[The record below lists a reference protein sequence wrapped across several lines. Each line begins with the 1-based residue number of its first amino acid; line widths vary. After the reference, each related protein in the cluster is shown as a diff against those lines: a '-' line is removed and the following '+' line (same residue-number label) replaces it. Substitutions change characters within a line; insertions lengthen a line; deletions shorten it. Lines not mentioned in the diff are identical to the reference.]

1 MTTSPQALS
10 GRSGSD
16 GEGPRPD
23 TVPAAD
29 VRRVDWRFLLP
40 GARLGQVVVV
50 GDCPADLLAAL
61 QAHAESVKVDDGE
74 LAPHRA
80 DVVVT
85 SRPGADALR
94 RAWELL
100 RPGGWLYAERPRRW
114 RRGHLPGRLATD
126 GWSDVAL
133 RWHWP
138 SFERGRAVVRLDAPR
153 AGRFALSRQGQG
165 WGTRLAALAVRAG
178 AARALA
184 GPVSIMARKPSST
197 GPVRSPAAGVS
208 VLLTP
213 SFKASRH
220 LIGLTA
226 AADGTRL
233 TSVLKTP
240 RDADDRTAIDREAAN
255 LTDAHRSG
263 GFLDDTAPW
272 VVSFLDEGGRPYLTQ
287 TPVNGRPL
295 DRRLVRRDRAAAL
308 DAGLVWQLTMPREDE
323 SGVGDEHW
331 ARLLDEPLGRLAS
344 VGGARGAERLE
355 LIGRTRVAATP
366 LRAARLPAVFEHG
379 DMSHPN
385 LIVLNDGR
393 LAAVDWELAEPNG
406 LPLHDLAFFVGY
418 LNAATSRPDTPNA
431 LADGYRRAIDG
442 PGWARP
448 AFDAYAQA
456 LGIERSLVAPL
467 VAVCWARCTARLADV
482 PEALGD
488 NTDHRYEALW
498 RAALTLA
505 EEEA

>member
-1 MTTSPQALS
+1 MTASPQALS
-10 GRSGSD
+10 GRSDPD
-16 GEGPRPD
+16 GGAQRPESP
-23 TVPAAD
+23 PAAD

-40 GARLGQVVVV
+40 GARLGQVVVL
-50 GDCPADLLAAL
+50 GNCPADLLAAL
-61 QAHAESVKVDDGE
+61 EAHAESVKVDDGG
-74 LAPHRA
+74 LAAHRA

-85 SRPGADALR
+85 ARPGAGAVR

-114 RRGHLPGRLATD
+114 RRSSLAGRLTTE

-138 SFERGRAVVRLDAPR
+138 GFERGRAVVRLDTPR

-165 WGTRLAALAVRAG
+165 WGTRLAAMAVRVG
-178 AARALA
+178 AATALA
-184 GPVSIMARKPSST
+184 GPVSVMARKPSST

-226 AADGTRL
+226 AADGKRL

-240 RDADDRTAIDREAAN
+240 RDAGDRAAIDREAAN
-255 LTDAHRSG
+255 LTEAHRSG
-263 GFLDDTAPW
+263 GSLDDTAPW

-295 DRRLVRRDRAAAL
+295 DRRLVRRDRPAAL
-308 DAGLVWQLTMPREDE
+308 EAGLRWQLTMPRDVA
-323 SGVGDEHW
+323 STGGDERW
-331 ARLLDEPLGRLAS
+331 ARLLDEPLGRLAA
-344 VGGARGAERLE
+344 VGGPRGAQRLE
-355 LIGRTRVAATP
+355 LIGRTRVAVAP
-366 LRAARLPAVFEHG
+366 LRSARLPVVFEHG

-385 LIVLNDGR
+385 LILLTDGR

-406 LPLHDLAFFVGY
+406 LPLHDLAFFVAY
-418 LNAATSRPDTPNA
+418 LNAAAGRADTPNA
-431 LADGYRRAIDG
+431 LADGYRRAVDG

-448 AFDAYAQA
+448 ALDAYAQA
-456 LGIERSLVAPL
+456 LGIDRSLVAPL

-488 NTDHRYEALW
+488 NDHRYEALW